1 MADNSDASDRAAHP
15 PMSKSAVVPSSTD
28 AARIVEILQLLAAF
42 DSTKPAEMTAHFYEH
57 GYWELHLAVRD
68 LLRILG
74 HDPDD

>member
-1 MADNSDASDRAAHP
+1 MTDNSDARDRAAHP
-15 PMSKSAVVPSSTD
+15 PMSRSAVVPSSTD

-42 DSTKPAEMTAHFYEH
+42 DSTQPAEMTAPFYEH